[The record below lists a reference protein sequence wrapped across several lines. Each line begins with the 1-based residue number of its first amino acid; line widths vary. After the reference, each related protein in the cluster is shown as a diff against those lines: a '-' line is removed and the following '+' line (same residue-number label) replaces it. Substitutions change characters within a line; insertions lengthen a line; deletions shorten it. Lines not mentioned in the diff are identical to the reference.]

1 MNYKTLGEQM
11 ANAAKEMLKL
21 NAKLDSVLE
30 KLVETESLSELKES
44 VKALLDADQWD
55 EAKLKVIE
63 GSKISEKHIKLVA
76 EEESLRLSLDSIR
89 QQMIDLSQNGASD
102 TADTATDESE
112 TPVLNVVNG

>member
-1 MNYKTLGEQM
+1 M

-63 GSKISEKHIKLVA
+63 GSKIAEKHTKLVS
-76 EEESLRLSLDSIR
+76 EEESLRLSLDAIR
-89 QQMIDLSQNGASD
+89 QQMIDFSQNGVNQNIE
-102 TADTATDESE
+102 TTDDASE

>member
-1 MNYKTLGEQM
+1 M

-63 GSKISEKHIKLVA
+63 GSKIAEKHTKLVA
-76 EEESLRLSLDSIR
+76 EEESLRLSLDAIR
-89 QQMIDLSQNGASD
+89 QQMIDLSQNGANENIKTTNDASD
-102 TADTATDESE
+102 A
-112 TPVLNVVNG
+112 PVLNVVNR